1 MADELSSRESD
12 GSTTV
17 ESDRRRWERAAD
29 TGSIVWGLILVAVGA
44 WFFFEVTLGYD
55 LPAIDW
61 GVVWPIVIILIA
73 FGLLIALGGTA
84 AAPFIYTL
92 F

>member
-17 ESDRRRWERAAD
+17 GSDRRRWERAAD

-61 GVVWPIVIILIA
+61 GVVWPIVIILI
-73 FGLLIALGGTA
+73 GGWVLLRA
-84 AAPFIYTL
+84 AGRRQT
-92 F
+92 